1 MDISW
6 LLSHTRPYRRYLIQN
21 IVIVL
26 VIVLINF
33 TVPLTNRALVNYGV
47 LTEDTGFVIIIIAV
61 QVVLYA
67 LLISLHFLRSEIAA
81 HISNRLIIK
90 MVGEFMRHAVRL
102 PMAYF
107 NTGNR
112 DLIERVRD
120 FERIQRFA
128 SVELMEFTAAIISLM
143 SLGPLLLWID
153 PSLFLVFAVT
163 AIIYLLWILAYNK
176 RRRAVDSDRFRAD
189 SAARA
194 AEIGIIDAMQ
204 DIKIAGQERAS
215 LVDWERVQLDTLGT
229 RLRAASIQ
237 HWQVAGGNAINRV
250 GLLLISFISAREVIN
265 GNITLGDLTITTTIS
280 MQLYFHVSQILEFAT
295 KLQETTGALR
305 RADELRQMDIEGAG
319 VGKRSTM
326 LLGTGVRIE
335 DVGFTYEGTGNGAL
349 QGLSLNVKEG
359 QIVAFVGPSGSGKS
373 TLLKLLLNLYE
384 PDRGTISIGGEYLTD
399 IDLFYWRSRVAAVMQ
414 QGALFASS
422 MRDNITAG
430 LPLDE
435 AWLAQVVALA
445 RLEDVIAAQPKGLE
459 THVGPSGA
467 RLSAGQMQRLLIAR
481 AVYKRPSVL
490 LLDEAT
496 SALDTVNEAAILG
509 RLRST
514 LPNTTIIMVAH
525 RLSAIKRVDRIFVIM
540 GGRVT
545 EQGTH
550 EELMASE
557 GFYWDLVQ
565 ACA

>member
-6 LLSHTRPYRRYLIQN
+6 LLSHTRPYRRYLTQN
-21 IVIVL
+21 LIIVL

-33 TVPLTNRALVNYGV
+33 AVPLTNRALVNYGV
-47 LTEDTGFVIIIIAV
+47 LTEDTDFVITIITV
-61 QVVLYA
+61 QCVLYA
-67 LLISLHFLRSEIAA
+67 LLISLHFVRSEIAA
-81 HISNRLIIK
+81 HVSNRLIIK

-128 SVELMEFTAAIISLM
+128 SVELMEFTAAIISLI

-153 PSLFLVFAVT
+153 PSLFLVFSVT

-250 GLLLISFISAREVIN
+250 GLLLISLISAREVIN

-305 RADELRQMDIEGAG
+305 RADEIRQMDIESAG
-319 VGKRSTM
+319 TGKRSTM
-326 LLGTGVRIE
+326 LIGSGVCIE
-335 DVGFTYEGTGNGAL
+335 DVAFTYDGTVNGAL
-349 QGLSLNVKEG
+349 KGLSLDVKEG
-359 QIVAFVGPSGSGKS
+359 QVVAFVGPSGSGKS
-373 TLLKLLLNLYE
+373 TILKLLLNLYE
-384 PDRGTISIGGEYLTD
+384 PDRGKISVGGQYLTD
-399 IDLFYWRSRVAAVMQ
+399 IDLFYWRSQVAAVMQ

-422 MRDNITAG
+422 VQDNITAG
-430 LPLDE
+430 LPLDQT
-435 AWLAQVVALA
+435 WLAEVVALA
-445 RLEDVIAAQPKGLE
+445 RLEDVIAALPKGLN

-490 LLDEAT
+490 LFDEAT

-514 LPNTTIIMVAH
+514 LPTTTIIMVAH
-525 RLSAIKRVDRIFVIM
+525 RLSAIKRVDRIFVIR

-545 EQGTH
+545 EQGSH
-550 EELMASE
+550 EELVALQ